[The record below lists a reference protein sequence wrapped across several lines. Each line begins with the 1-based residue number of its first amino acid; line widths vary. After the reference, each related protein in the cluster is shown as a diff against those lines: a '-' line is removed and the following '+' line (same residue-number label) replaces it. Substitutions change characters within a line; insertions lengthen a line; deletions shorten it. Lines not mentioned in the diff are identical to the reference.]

1 MGKTLAGL
9 AQAIEGIVVM
19 SQELDSMYYSLMNN
33 EVPKVWNK
41 VGYLSLKGLAS
52 WIRDLKERVKF
63 MQEWL
68 VTGGP
73 NAFWISGFFY
83 PQGFLTGC
91 L

>member
-1 MGKTLAGL
+1 
-9 AQAIEGIVVM
+9 M